1 MTRLRFFF
9 LISFLM
15 FTFVGSSQIIT
26 SKKQA
31 MKKGVYQPRTETTST
46 AATKT
51 STETAAATQKVPAV
65 TKPAATQKPASKPE
79 VAVAKPKP
87 QAKPSKK
94 NIINEEPDSDL
105 VFPSFT
111 NYLGNQMINNAMG
124 FLGVRYRGG
133 GTTPAGMDCSGM
145 VTAVLNIFDIKMP
158 RSSHEMAQVGEKVDL
173 ANVQAGDLI
182 FFKTNGRSVI
192 NHVGMVVEII
202 GDEIKFIHSS
212 TNKGVIISSTK
223 EPYYKRSF
231 VQINRIPNKA

>member
-46 AATKT
+46 ASTKT
-51 STETAAATQKVPAV
+51 ASEMAAAPKVPAA
-65 TKPAATQKPASKPE
+65 TKLAPAPKPTPKPE

-87 QAKPSKK
+87 QTKPSKK

-173 ANVQAGDLI
+173 ADVQAGDLI